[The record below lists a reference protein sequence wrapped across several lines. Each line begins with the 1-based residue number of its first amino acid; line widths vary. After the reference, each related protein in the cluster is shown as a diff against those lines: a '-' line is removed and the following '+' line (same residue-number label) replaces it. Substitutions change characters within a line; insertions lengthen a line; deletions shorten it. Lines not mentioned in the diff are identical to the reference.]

1 MMTISNK
8 KRVVMCVVLVLLFTA
23 TSVLMVSSINLFS
36 LSKKDVN
43 LEYSDIL
50 DKIDAESLIKV
61 LKSSDK
67 LKLINYYI
75 EYQNLKANIKNLSR
89 QELNR
94 LFYLAD
100 DLSNYFSKEDLGI
113 SDEMVDDALNRYEEL
128 SHSLV
133 GSDEDI
139 GVEDPLNNMLE
150 KRNILNNIDDMRKEV
165 DKLYKNKKISEKSYN
180 DIINGLSSMEYKV
193 NLSSFDKK
201 DLQVDLNNI
210 SSILDSEKSSFG
222 ADVDLSAFS
231 NMNEL
236 LKSVQSEVDGIQ
248 YVSDFINKGVG
259 NSLDGADYSKL
270 TDIVNQIDMESFSNI
285 IDFANK
291 NKISIGDSTIDGTDE
306 KSTETYPVDFS
317 KTIQYP
323 NIEVEGSLEDAWNVN
338 VDASGLSLDNMLAPL
353 DKSLINVKGI
363 DELKN
368 SLVNV
373 KLPNIDDI
381 ISTTEPIDIPT
392 ITPTTIPTIVPTI
405 VPTEI
410 PTTVPTIT
418 PTTVPTDTPTTVPT
432 ITPTTVPTDTP
443 TTVPIDTP
451 TTVPTITPTTVP
463 TDTPTTVP
471 TEAPTTVPTDTP
483 TIAPTDVPT
492 EEPTSEPGE
501 NILGDLYKK
510 YIDKNMMRIVLPCV
524 GFVILLILIKN
535 KNKILKNISIFN
547 KSQNKEEEEQI
558 EENNLPKNYK
568 QMTIDE
574 GKKLLTFIKERY
586 QKGRAELTPRE
597 VIYMFLER
605 YEDVDYKKGFEF
617 LRKFEEIA
625 FYTAEVDETYYIQFC
640 EVCEYIYDFI
650 VKAEEGKEEPVA

>member
-432 ITPTTVPTDTP
+432 
-443 TTVPIDTP
+443 
-451 TTVPTITPTTVP
+451 
-463 TDTPTTVP
+463 
-471 TEAPTTVPTDTP
+471 EAPTTVPTDTP